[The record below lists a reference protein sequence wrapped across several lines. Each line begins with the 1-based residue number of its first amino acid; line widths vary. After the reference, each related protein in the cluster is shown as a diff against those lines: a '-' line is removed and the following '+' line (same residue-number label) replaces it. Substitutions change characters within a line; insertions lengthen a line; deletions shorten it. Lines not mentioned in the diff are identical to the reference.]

1 MTRTNE
7 RNDFPGAIPNETGDG
22 ALCTEPCLPA
32 PGRTGEAAATGHAP
46 DPAQARLAGLQEV
59 TRRQLELIGED
70 PEREG
75 LRETPAR
82 VAKALSW
89 LTRGYAV
96 DPRQAVG
103 DAIFEEEHRGMV
115 VVRDVEMFSMCEHHL
130 LPLFGKV
137 HLAYLPAGRI
147 IGLSKLPRLVE
158 VFARRLQVQERLTQQ
173 VAEAVEDVLQPR
185 GVAVMV
191 EAVHLCMMMRGVE
204 KQGSSTV
211 TTTFRGA
218 FEADAGLRE
227 EFFRLTSASSGR

>member
-1 MTRTNE
+1 
-7 RNDFPGAIPNETGDG
+7 G
-22 ALCTEPCLPA
+22 
-32 PGRTGEAAATGHAP
+32 
-46 DPAQARLAGLQEV
+46 V
-59 TRRQLELIGED
+59 
-70 PEREG
+70 
-75 LRETPAR
+75 
-82 VAKALSW
+82 
-89 LTRGYAV
+89 
-96 DPRQAVG
+96 
-103 DAIFEEEHRGMV
+103 V
-115 VVRDVEMFSMCEHHL
+115 VVRDVGMFSMCEHHL
-130 LPLFGKV
+130 LPRCGKV